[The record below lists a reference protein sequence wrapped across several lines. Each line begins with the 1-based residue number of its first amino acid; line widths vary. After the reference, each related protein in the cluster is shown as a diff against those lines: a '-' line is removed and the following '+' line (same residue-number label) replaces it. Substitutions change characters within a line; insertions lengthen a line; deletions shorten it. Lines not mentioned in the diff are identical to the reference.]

1 MSIKQASG
9 TELVIFTK
17 LSDIK
22 SGKRY
27 IKIDSEEGQKL
38 IKEYNLVI
46 NPEIE
51 EF

>member
-1 MSIKQASG
+1 MKITQIDKLKIEV
-9 TELVIFTK
+9 TENIDTK
-17 LSDIK
+17 KTRKL
-22 SGKRY
+22 Y
-27 IKIDSEEGQKL
+27 IRIDSEEGQKL